1 MCPAPNDCSGDHNQS
16 SFTSTHGGCTDRNNH
31 TLSQCKNYFPW
42 KKSYQF
48 AAASFL
54 QRLKKKGLADRFP
67 EEFRMG
73 SNSFA
78 SSYGYLPHSQF
89 FLMQRNSIDHTKDLF
104 RFVAYV
110 IHAIFGKDIRETLLT
125 MDEGGIQQILPFANQ
140 AMIEARSQAQSELM
154 KALHDDPNHVFN
166 STTYCENFITK
177 RNDPNGSW
185 KDCSEAMRRHWDD
198 PNHVFNSVKYRK
210 ALSEALTGRSW
221 TLTSP
226 WRPPPGVDDMQSC
239 RFCAERYHKRRIER
253 HEKGCQKNPNNV
265 SHTSYHSFE
274 NPEYFGAPKTV
285 YQGEYFNACIIG
297 DGTKLCCNCVKQ
309 KGLCRQHQHLGP

>member
-78 SSYGYLPHSQF
+78 SSFAYLPHSQF
-89 FLMQRNSIDHTKDLF
+89 FLMQRNSIDHTKDLLQ
-104 RFVAYV
+104 FVVFA
-110 IHAIFGKDIRETLLT
+110 IHSIFGKDISNTLLT
-125 MDEGGIQQILPFANQ
+125 MDEVEIQQIIPFANQ

-154 KALHDDPNHVFN
+154 IEYP
-166 STTYCENFITK
+166 ENILRQRETIQTVPGKILVK
-177 RNDPNGSW
+177 R
-185 KDCSEAMRRHWDD
+185 
-198 PNHVFNSVKYRK
+198 
-210 ALSEALTGRSW
+210 
-221 TLTSP
+221 
-226 WRPPPGVDDMQSC
+226 
-239 RFCAERYHKRRIER
+239 
-253 HEKGCQKNPNNV
+253 
-265 SHTSYHSFE
+265 
-274 NPEYFGAPKTV
+274 
-285 YQGEYFNACIIG
+285 
-297 DGTKLCCNCVKQ
+297 
-309 KGLCRQHQHLGP
+309 